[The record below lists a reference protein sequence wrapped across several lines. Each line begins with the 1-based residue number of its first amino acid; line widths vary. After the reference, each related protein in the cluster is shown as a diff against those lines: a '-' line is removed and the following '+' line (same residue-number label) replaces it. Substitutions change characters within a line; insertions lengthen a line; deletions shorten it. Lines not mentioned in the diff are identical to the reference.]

1 MGCSMLSWVPVLAQ
15 EQLQLSEQQCNAM
28 RAAHAAVLAQ
38 LRELLEA
45 RQVLSTRMQVR
56 DGNMQL
62 SSLWAAHAPKGCPR
76 HVISTGCLGLGQ
88 RPISPE

>member
-28 RAAHAAVLAQ
+28 HAAHAAVLAQ

-62 SSLWAAHAPKGCPR
+62 SSLWAALAPKSCPR
-76 HVISTGCLGLGQ
+76 HVSSTGCLGLGQ